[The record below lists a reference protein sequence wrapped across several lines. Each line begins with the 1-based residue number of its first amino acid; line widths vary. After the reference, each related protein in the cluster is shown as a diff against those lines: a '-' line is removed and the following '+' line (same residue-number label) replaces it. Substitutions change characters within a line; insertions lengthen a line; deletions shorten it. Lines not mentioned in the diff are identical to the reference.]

1 MDILKLM
8 IVFGVL
14 VVMLWLKRPLYQGIL
29 GAAAA
34 VCILFGIAPAEAFNT
49 ALLSVTGRGT
59 LSVLLVFYLITF
71 LQRMLEKRDFLN
83 LAQASLNGIFN
94 NRRINASLAPVFIGL
109 LPSAGAVIICGDIV
123 EKSVGPYLSPE
134 EKTFVTSYFRHI
146 PESFLPTY
154 TSIIIAISLTGG
166 RVSVSSF
173 LVGMLPLVFLLAYLG
188 YLFCLRK
195 IPKDTGMPPS
205 MDKRGDIR
213 SLCRSLWSIALAIG
227 LIIGA
232 GMPVY
237 AAVACS
243 IVLSVFINKFT
254 FSELKPMFLSAV
266 ESKIVTSTICIMIF
280 KDIMAS
286 TGVIESLPGAF
297 ERLPVPGFLVFA
309 MIFFFGTIISGS
321 QAIIVLCMPL
331 AFAAEPQAG
340 LALFLLLM
348 GMTYAAMQISPTHVC
363 LAIVSEYFGVGMGAL
378 IRKNLPVIF
387 VFAVLL
393 IGYYVLLSHVF
404 GL

>member
-8 IVFGVL
+8 IVFAVL

-34 VCILFGIAPAEAFNT
+34 VCILFGIAPAEAFDT
-49 ALLSVTGRGT
+49 ALLSMTSWGT

-83 LAQASLNGIFN
+83 LAQISLNGIFN

-109 LPSAGAVIICGDIV
+109 LPSAGAVVICGDIV

-166 RVSVSSF
+166 RVNVASF
-173 LVGMLPLVFLLAYLG
+173 LIGMLPLVFLLAYLG
-188 YLFCLRK
+188 YLFYLRK
-195 IPKDTGMPPS
+195 IPKDTGMPSS

-213 SLCRSLWSIALAIG
+213 NLCRSLWSIALSIG

-232 GMPVY
+232 GMPVH

-243 IVLSVFINKFT
+243 IILSVIINKFT
-254 FSELKPMFLSAV
+254 FGELKPMFLSAV
-266 ESKIVTSTICIMIF
+266 ESKIFTSTICIMIF

-286 TGVIESLPGAF
+286 TGVIESLPEAF
-297 ERLPVPGFLVFA
+297 EKLPVPGFLVFA
-309 MIFFFGTIISGS
+309 MIFFFGTIVSGS
-321 QAIIVLCMPL
+321 QAIIVLCIPL
-331 AFAAEPQAG
+331 AFAAEPHAG
-340 LALFLLLM
+340 IALFLLLM

-363 LAIVSEYFGVGMGAL
+363 LAIVSEYFGVGIGSL
-378 IRKNLPVIF
+378 IQKTLPVIF
-387 VFAVLL
+387 VFVVLL

>member
-1 MDILKLM
+1 
-8 IVFGVL
+8 
-14 VVMLWLKRPLYQGIL
+14 
-29 GAAAA
+29 
-34 VCILFGIAPAEAFNT
+34 
-49 ALLSVTGRGT
+49 
-59 LSVLLVFYLITF
+59 
-71 LQRMLEKRDFLN
+71 
-83 LAQASLNGIFN
+83 
-94 NRRINASLAPVFIGL
+94 
-109 LPSAGAVIICGDIV
+109 
-123 EKSVGPYLSPE
+123 
-134 EKTFVTSYFRHI
+134 
-146 PESFLPTY
+146 
-154 TSIIIAISLTGG
+154 
-166 RVSVSSF
+166 
-173 LVGMLPLVFLLAYLG
+173 
-188 YLFCLRK
+188 
-195 IPKDTGMPPS
+195 

-378 IRKNLPVIF
+378 IRKTLPVIF

-404 GL
+404 SL

>member
-1 MDILKLM
+1 M
-8 IVFGVL
+8 
-14 VVMLWLKRPLYQGIL
+14 
-29 GAAAA
+29 
-34 VCILFGIAPAEAFNT
+34 
-49 ALLSVTGRGT
+49 
-59 LSVLLVFYLITF
+59 
-71 LQRMLEKRDFLN
+71 
-83 LAQASLNGIFN
+83 AQASLNGIFN

-123 EKSVGPYLSPE
+123 ENSVGPYLSPE